1 MYSTQSGGCSRHT
14 AHSLDELSS
23 DSVFGDTLCDDPAL
37 RGSPVGGGTGV
48 RGVVGV
54 GEVEGTLRRGM
65 VATAWVGGAG
75 NEVSNDDG
83 IAACGSAGS

>member
-1 MYSTQSGGCSRHT
+1 MYSTQSGGCSRQT

-23 DSVFGDTLCDDPAL
+23 DSVFGDTLCDDPS
-37 RGSPVGGGTGV
+37 RRSPVGGGTGL

-54 GEVEGTLRRGM
+54 GEEEGTLRRGM

-75 NEVSNDDG
+75 NEVSNDAG
-83 IAACGSAGS
+83 IVACGSAGS